1 MTLILDIIKGMLIGI
16 ANVIP
21 GVSGGTMA
29 LSMGVYDK
37 IIGSVSNLF
46 GDFKRS
52 VFNLLPI
59 LAGCALGIVGFTYAI
74 EFLLSR
80 HTFVTCMTFV
90 GLILGGVPVLYRSLQ
105 EKRSQGDGKIP
116 LSGWLA
122 FLILFAI
129 AVGMPLLNSSEETMS
144 TITATPGTMVLLFL
158 IGIIAAATMVVP
170 GVSGSLVLMILG
182 YYYGIINSLKSFFDA
197 LKAFDIPAMLELC
210 LVLVPFGVGV
220 LLGIFLIAKLITFLF
235 ERFGVQTYCAIFGL
249 ILASPFAIFYNTG
262 LFGQLSSLSA
272 GTVIL
277 GAGGTLI
284 RKNTGFRRA
293 PRESGHFYRG
303 KENCPNPAAVPFR
316 GSFSIY
322 IVRWTD
328 GGRGAS
334 AGGFCIIRNSVPYA
348 QKSSLGLFFNRPRLL
363 SRLLLAFTHTAL
375 AYPPNNV

>member
-277 GAGGTLI
+277 GAVL
-284 RKNTGFRRA
+284 
-293 PRESGHFYRG
+293 
-303 KENCPNPAAVPFR
+303 AV
-316 GSFSIY
+316 
-322 IVRWTD
+322 
-328 GGRGAS
+328 
-334 AGGFCIIRNSVPYA
+334 AGGV
-348 QKSSLGLFFNRPRLL
+348 
-363 SRLLLAFTHTAL
+363 FTYVMGEH
-375 AYPPNNV
+375 